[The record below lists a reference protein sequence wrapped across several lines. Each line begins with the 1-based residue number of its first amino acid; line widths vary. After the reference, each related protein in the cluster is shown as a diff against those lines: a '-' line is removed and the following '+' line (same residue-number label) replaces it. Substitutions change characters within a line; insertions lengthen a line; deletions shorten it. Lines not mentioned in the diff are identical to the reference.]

1 MGSNTL
7 REKAAK
13 TAIQLVHSKNT
24 LVKERVGGLFVGAQ
38 IITEAQDGVEKIR
51 DIVKTHCGKEDYKP
65 IIMSDFENG
74 CGSMIEGLTPLP
86 FLMSLGACNDKK
98 LAYDYGKATALE
110 AVSAGANASFSP
122 VCDLNINPRNPLV
135 NVRSVSDDPDIAIPI
150 LTEII
155 RGMQEN
161 GLAACAK
168 HFPGDGVDWRDQHI
182 ITSCNSL
189 NMDEWYRTYGR
200 VFKAVIDAGVSLIM
214 PGHISLPAYQK
225 ERVRNMPLPAT
236 LSSELLQGL
245 LRGELGYKGVIVS
258 DATNMGGFNGWYKDK
273 AEAEIECFKA
283 GCDFILWPTPE
294 YVDNLVSA
302 VENGYISEKRLNES
316 VERIEALQD
325 KYANKGVIPPELTEE
340 QKLFVKDVQRRTA
353 EYSITLIKDEFNN
366 LPLKKEDKKI
376 LICNI
381 CNHAP
386 AQKDAE
392 FLKTEL
398 EERGFEVKYFSARP
412 DGAKFKEW
420 ENWADKIIYPM
431 YTRSFRPI
439 GPIDFWENNAWTI
452 AFSYSSTVRK
462 NIYVSFGSPY
472 FGNQYFE
479 KAGTY
484 VNAYSFL
491 APSIKAFVRA
501 LTGEIEFSDF
511 SPVKL

>member
-1 MGSNTL
+1 MGSNAL

-13 TAIQLVHSKNT
+13 TAIQIVYSKNT
-24 LVKERVGGLFVGAQ
+24 PLKEPYGGLFVGAQ
-38 IITEAQDGVEKIR
+38 IITEAQDGVSKIR
-51 DIVKTHCGKEDYKP
+51 DIVKTHCGKEGYTP
-65 IIMSDFENG
+65 IVMSDFENG

-86 FLMSLGACNDKK
+86 FQMSLGACNDKK

-110 AVSAGANASFSP
+110 AVSAGANSSFSP
-122 VCDLNINPRNPLV
+122 VCDLNINHRNPLV
-135 NVRSVSDDPDIAIPI
+135 NVRSVSDNPDIAIPI

-189 NMDEWYRTYGR
+189 SMDEWHKTYGR

-214 PGHISLPAYQK
+214 AGHISLPAYQK
-225 ERVRNMPLPAT
+225 ERVRNMPLPAS

-245 LRGELGYKGVIVS
+245 LRDELGYKGVIVS
-258 DATNMGGFNGWYKDK
+258 DAMNMGGFSGWYKNK
-273 AEAEIECFKA
+273 AEAEIECFRA
-283 GCDFILWPTPE
+283 GCDFILWPTSA

-302 VENGYISEKRLNES
+302 VENGYISEKRLDES
-316 VERIEALQD
+316 VERIESLQERFV
-325 KYANKGVIPPELTEE
+325 NKEKTFSELSEK
-340 QKLFVKDVQRRTA
+340 QQLFVKDVQKRVA
-353 EYSITLIKDEFNN
+353 EHSITLIKDEFNN
-366 LPLKKEDKKI
+366 LPLKNEDKKI

-381 CNHAP
+381 CNHP
-386 AQKDAE
+386 PVQKDAE
-392 FLKTEL
+392 LLKTEL
-398 EERGFEVKYFSARP
+398 EKRGFEVKYFAERP
-412 DGAKFKEW
+412 EDAEFEKSEK
-420 ENWADKIIYPM
+420 WADKVIYAM

-439 GPIDFWENNAWTI
+439 GPVDFWGNNAWTI
-452 AFSYSSTVRK
+452 AKSYYSSVEK
-462 NIYVSFGSPY
+462 NIYVSFGNPY

-491 APSIKAFVRA
+491 APSIKAFVKA